1 MGEGIFMSK
10 NMKTMDGNKAAAYI
24 SYAFTDCACIY
35 PITPSSPMAEYV
47 DEWAAQGMKNLFGQ
61 TVRVTEMQSEAGAA
75 AALHGALASG
85 SLGTTYT
92 ASQGLM
98 LMIPN
103 LYKIAGELL
112 PGVLQVSARSLSTHA
127 LSIFGDHSD
136 VMTCRMTGFA
146 MLASSS
152 VQEVM
157 DLAGV
162 AHLAAIRSRVPFIHF
177 FDGFRTSHE
186 QQKIEVIPYEDLAPL
201 VDWEAVE
208 AFRKRGLNPEHPV
221 IRGSNQ
227 NPDIF
232 FQARES
238 CNPYHEAVPDIVYE
252 YMKKIGQV
260 TGREYLPFDYYGSPD
275 AGDVIISMGSSC
287 DTIEETVDYLTARGE
302 KVGVVKVHLYRP
314 FSGKYFFQVLPPTV
328 RRIAVLDRTK
338 EPGAL
343 GEPLLEDVKA
353 LFYERP
359 ERPLIV
365 GGRYGLGSK
374 DLLPEDIMAVFTN
387 LKAAEPKKRF
397 TLGIVDDVTNL
408 SLPRGEHIDTTPEG
422 TIQCKF
428 FGLGSD
434 GTVGAN
440 KQAVEIIGDTTDLYA
455 QAYFSYDSKRSGG
468 YTVSH
473 LRFGRKPIK
482 APYLITSPD
491 FVSCSNQSYVNTM
504 DLLSGLRKGGTFLL
518 NCSFRPEE
526 LEAKLPANVKRY
538 LARNDINFYIIDGV
552 NIAQGLGL
560 GNHYNM
566 IMQSAFFKL
575 VNVIPLEDAVRELK
589 SSIIKTYGTKDE
601 AVVAMNFAAVDKGI
615 ESITRVEVP
624 ASWANAVDETAV
636 DEAAST
642 AEVPDFI
649 SGVLRVMN
657 RLEGDRLPVSAFKGR
672 EDGSFPVGTSRYE
685 KRSVADFVPHWIKE
699 NCIQCGRC
707 SFVCSHAAIRPF
719 LLNEEEQAKAP
730 AGFETRPA
738 VGGTLKGL
746 GWRIQVSVQDCMG
759 CGVCVETCPA
769 KEKALVMRPY
779 DSEAGQAFNWDYAM
793 TVTVKD
799 NLWNRFTVKGSQ
811 LAQPLLEFSGACGG
825 CIETVCIK
833 LVTQLFGDRMVVAN
847 ATGCSSI
854 WGACA
859 PSMPYCANPQGR
871 GPAWTSGLFE
881 DNAEYGYGIALGIRQ
896 QREKLTDLIRE
907 ALARDLVPEL
917 KDAFQA
923 WLEGKDD
930 AQASRAAAER
940 MLPLLAGAQDPLLQE
955 ICNRRDHLVQKS
967 VWIFG
972 GDGWAYDIGY
982 GGLDHV
988 LASNEDVNV
997 LVLDTEVY
1005 SNTGGQASKA
1015 TPAAAIAKFAASG
1028 KRTKK
1033 KDLGALA
1040 MTYGYVYVAQIGT
1053 GADMNQAIKAIKE
1066 AEAYRG
1072 PSLIIAYCPCL
1083 MHGLK
1088 GGMSQSQAEIARA
1101 VKAGYWQLYRYNP
1114 SLRAEGKN
1122 PFVLDSKEPDFDG
1135 FRDYLMGEV
1144 RFSSLAKLFP
1154 DKAEDMFEKTRRD
1167 AMERY
1172 EFYKRLAL
1180 SGA

>member
-1 MGEGIFMSK
+1 MSK
-10 NMKTMDGNKAAAYI
+10 SMKTMDGNKAAAHV
-24 SYAFTDCACIY
+24 SYAFTECACIY

-47 DEWAAQGMKNLFGQ
+47 DEWAAQGRKNLFGQ
-61 TVRVTEMQSEAGAA
+61 TVRVAEMQSEGGAA
-75 AALHGALASG
+75 GALHGALASG
-85 SLGTTYT
+85 VLGTTYT

-112 PGVLQVSARSLSTHA
+112 PGVLHVSARALSTHA

-136 VMTCRMTGFA
+136 VMACRMTGFA

-157 DLAGV
+157 DLSGI
-162 AHLAAIRSRVPFIHF
+162 AHLAAIRSRVPFMHF

-186 QQKIEVIPYEDLAPL
+186 QQKIEVIDHEDLSPL
-201 VDWEAVE
+201 VDWEALK
-208 AFRKRGLNPEHPV
+208 AFRSRGLNPEHPV
-221 IRGSNQ
+221 IRGTAQ
-227 NPDIF
+227 NPDIY

-238 CNPYHEAVPDIVYE
+238 SNPYYETVPDIVYE
-252 YMKKIGQV
+252 YMKEIGRL
-260 TGREYLPFDYYGSPD
+260 TGREYLPFDYYGPAD
-275 AGDVIISMGSSC
+275 AEDVIISMGSSC

-314 FSGKYFFQVLPPTV
+314 FSGKYFFQVLPQTV
-328 RRIAVLDRTK
+328 KRIAVLDRTK
-338 EPGAL
+338 EPGSL
-343 GEPLLEDVKA
+343 GEPLLEDVKT
-353 LFYERP
+353 LFYDRP

-374 DLLPEDIMAVFTN
+374 ELLPEDIMAVFTN

-408 SLPRGEHIDTTPEG
+408 SLPRGEQIDTTSEG

-455 QAYFSYDSKRSGG
+455 QAYFSYDSKKSGG

-482 APYLITSPD
+482 SPYLITRPN
-491 FVSCSNQSYVNTM
+491 FVSCSNQSYVHTL
-504 DLLSGLRKGGTFLL
+504 DLLSGLRKGGAFLL
-518 NCSFRPEE
+518 NCIWKPEE
-526 LEAKLPANVKRY
+526 LEEKLPANVKRY
-538 LARNDINFYIIDGV
+538 LARNGINFYVIDGV

-589 SSIIKTYGTKDE
+589 SSIIKAYGMKDE

-615 ESITRVEVP
+615 ESITRIEVP
-624 ASWANAVDETAV
+624 LSWADAVDETV
-636 DEAAST
+636 ST
-642 AEVPDFI
+642 GEVPDFI

-657 RLEGDRLPVSAFKGR
+657 RLEGDKLPVSTFKGR

-685 KRSVADFVPHWIKE
+685 KRSVADFVPHWIRE
-699 NCIQCGRC
+699 NCIQCCRC
-707 SFVCSHAAIRPF
+707 SFVCPHAAIRPF

-730 AGFETRPA
+730 AGFETKPA
-738 VGGTLKGL
+738 VGKDLKGL

-759 CGVCVETCPA
+759 CGVCAETCPA
-769 KEKALVMRPY
+769 KEKALVMQPY
-779 DSEAGQAFNWDYAM
+779 DSQAGQASNWDYAM

-799 NLWNRFTVKGSQ
+799 NLWNRFSVKGSQ

-825 CIETVCIK
+825 CAETVYNK

-859 PSMPYCANPQGR
+859 PSMPYCANHQGR

-896 QREKLTDLIRE
+896 QRDKLAELIQE
-907 ALARDLVPEL
+907 ALARDLAPEL
-917 KDAFQA
+917 KDAFQS
-923 WLEGKDD
+923 WLEGRDD
-930 AQASRAAAER
+930 AQASRAAADR
-940 MLPLLAGAQDPLLQE
+940 MLPILAEKQDPLLQE
-955 ICNRRDHLVQKS
+955 IYNMRDHLVKKS

-1033 KDLGALA
+1033 KDLGAMA

-1053 GADMNQAIKAIKE
+1053 GADMNQSIKAIKE
-1066 AEAYRG
+1066 AEAYQG
-1072 PSLIIAYCPCL
+1072 PSLIIAYCPCIN
-1083 MHGLK
+1083 HGLK
-1088 GGMSQSQAEIARA
+1088 GGMSQSQAEIDRA
-1101 VKAGYWQLYRYNP
+1101 VKAGYWQLYHNNP
-1114 SLRAEGKN
+1114 SLKAEGKN
-1122 PFVLDSKEPDFDG
+1122 PFVLDSKEPDFAN

-1144 RFSSLAKLFP
+1144 RYSSLAKLFP
-1154 DKAEDMFEKTRRD
+1154 DKSEEMFEKTRRD

-1172 EFYKRLAL
+1172 EFYKRLAQ
-1180 SGA
+1180 AE